1 MQDEETD
8 KNESGETIDE
18 EPVEAP
24 QPEPAA
30 LKIETVVQSNC
41 NIDFLR
47 ETYLTNKIYF

>member
-30 LKIETVVQSNC
+30 LKIETVVQSDNC
-41 NIDFLR
+41 NIDSLH
-47 ETYLTNKIYF
+47 ET